1 MTVDD
6 LKHIFRFQTTAD
18 ADYTPRNTVDYLLLE
33 GQSRVPGTHDA
44 YDLDSLVILLD
55 NFEFEGYR
63 DRTPVF
69 VKPDPFAG

>member
-18 ADYTPRNTVDYLLLE
+18 ADYTPKDTVDYLLVE
-33 GQSRVPGTHDA
+33 GQSRMPGSHDA

-55 NFEFEGYR
+55 NFTFEGYK
-63 DRTPVF
+63 DRVPYF
-69 VKPDPFAG
+69 VKPDANLG